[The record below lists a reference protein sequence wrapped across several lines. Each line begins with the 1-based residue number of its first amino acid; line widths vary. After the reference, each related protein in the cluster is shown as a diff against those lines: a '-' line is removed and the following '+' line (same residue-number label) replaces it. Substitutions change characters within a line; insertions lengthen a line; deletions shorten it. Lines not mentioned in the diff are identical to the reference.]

1 MTKED
6 LSKLLEDCINRINV
20 LNLIKEKY
28 SDISVNLP
36 IAEISGWLNQVNND
50 LRTDIIPLA
59 FYEKV
64 THNIQ
69 ALGINNLPEDMD
81 SFVVKFNKDV
91 SPVSYRKICEILTKL
106 YSAKDFINSYSFF
119 RNLGFVAQNT
129 VLVGANGC
137 GKTSLA
143 NILTKTLDKKD
154 GIVIPAQKLLIVP
167 TFGSTPNF
175 ETALKRYNSYQTTI
189 LDDKQTFNA
198 SKDNDIPYSIV
209 QQYGAEYRYVLST
222 LLAERA
228 FIRNTYCDKIQ
239 AGEQIDK
246 TELKSKLDCVIDIW
260 NDLIAHRTLKCDTSN
275 NLVISS
281 GINEY
286 PAYSMSDGERII
298 LYLIGRVLLAPK
310 NALIIIDEPEIYLH
324 QTIVDKLWNKLEA
337 LRSDCIFVYLTHNLE
352 FAASRVAQ
360 KCWIKSYTYP
370 SNWEIENIQENDIPE
385 DLLLKILGSKKK
397 ILFCEGKKNSL
408 DIQIFEILFSNY
420 TITPVATCKDVIN
433 YTRAFNKIKNT
444 NTCAYGII
452 DKDFREEEQL
462 IKLSQEQIYSYD
474 VAEIENLFLVEDFIK
489 DFCDYKH
496 EEFKIE
502 EIKSKILNKL
512 ETDKQQQVSYYISNK
527 INHYFTESHVSIGN
541 SIEEVKR
548 NFTSFCQ
555 YIDIDSWY
563 QKRVEYIEDIIKNKD
578 YQKVISIY
586 NNKGLHCIIENI
598 IGIKNFRIKA
608 IDFLRKSDAHKHFK
622 VLFPSE
628 LFEK

>member
-1 MTKED
+1 MTKEE
-6 LSKLLEDCINRINV
+6 LSKHLEDCVKRLNI
-20 LNLIKEKY
+20 LNLIKGKY
-28 SDISVNLP
+28 TNISADLSITEIIDWINHVMYDLNTDVIPFSFYDKIIHNIQTLDIVNLP
-36 IAEISGWLNQVNND
+36 I
-50 LRTDIIPLA
+50 
-59 FYEKV
+59 
-64 THNIQ
+64 
-69 ALGINNLPEDMD
+69 DME
-81 SFVVKFNKDV
+81 SFVAKFNKDIN
-91 SPVSYRKICEILTKL
+91 PVSYRKICEILTQL
-106 YSAKDFINSYSFF
+106 CNAKDFIDSYSFY
-119 RNLGFVAQNT
+119 RALGFVAQNT

-143 NILTKTLDKKD
+143 NILTRTLDKKD
-154 GIVIPAQKLLIVP
+154 GIVIPAQKLLIIP

-175 ETALKRYNSYQTTI
+175 ETALKNYNSYQTTI

-209 QQYGAEYRYVLST
+209 QQYGAEYKYILST

-228 FIRNTYCDKIQ
+228 SIRNAYCDKIQ
-239 AGEQIDK
+239 AGEETDK
-246 TELKSKLDCVIDIW
+246 IELNSKLDCVINIW
-260 NDLIAHRTLKCDTSN
+260 NDLITHRTLKCDKSN

-281 GINEY
+281 GFNEY

-324 QTIVDKLWNKLEA
+324 RTIVDKLWNKLEA
-337 LRSDCIFVYLTHNLE
+337 IRLDCIFVYLTHDLE
-352 FAASRVAQ
+352 FAANRVAQ

-370 SNWEIENIQENDIPE
+370 SKWEIENIQENEIPE
-385 DLLLKILGSKKK
+385 GLLLKILGSKKK

-420 TITPVATCKDVIN
+420 TITPVASCKDVIN

-444 NTCAYGII
+444 NTSAYGII
-452 DKDFREEEQL
+452 DKDFREKEQL

-496 EEFKIE
+496 EEYKID
-502 EIKSKILNKL
+502 EIKSKIFKKL
-512 ETDKQQQVSYYISNK
+512 ETDKQQQVSYFISNK
-527 INHYFTESHVSIGN
+527 INYYFTESHVSIGN

-555 YIDIDSWY
+555 NIDIDSWY
-563 QKRVEYIEDIIKNKD
+563 QERIEYINNIIKNKD
-578 YQKVISIY
+578 YQKVISVY

-598 IGIKNFRIKA
+598 IGIKNYRIKA
-608 IDFLRKSDAHKHFK
+608 IEFLKKSDSYKHFK
-622 VLFPSE
+622 VLFPNE